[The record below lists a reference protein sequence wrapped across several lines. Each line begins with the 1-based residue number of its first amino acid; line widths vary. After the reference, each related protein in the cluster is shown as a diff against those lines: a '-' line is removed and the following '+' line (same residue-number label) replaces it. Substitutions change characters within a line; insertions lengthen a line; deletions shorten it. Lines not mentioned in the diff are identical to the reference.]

1 MNQNIFKEVDN
12 YISNLFSLED
22 ETLSDVKKSIVE
34 NNLPQQTVS
43 ANQGQ
48 LLFYS
53 QSYAMQKG

>member
-43 ANQGQ
+43 ANQG
-48 LLFYS
+48 
-53 QSYAMQKG
+53 